1 MMEAEKSPNC
11 SATPYGLREFGHVD
25 PEGNLLRIG
34 SPLRQA
40 EA

>member
-1 MMEAEKSPNC
+1 
-11 SATPYGLREFGHVD
+11 LREFSHVD

-34 SPLRQA
+34 SPLQKA